1 MKPRPKTMTEAPM
14 KRAVIYARKSVFKGL
29 DQAYNSLE
37 AQEDMAKSF
46 IHSHTAEGWVYLRTY
61 SDAGLSGSNINR
73 PALQELLAAA
83 KRKEFE
89 MLVVFKLDRLARN
102 QRDFLNLL
110 DDLANNGVEVASV
123 SEPFDTSTYMGR
135 AMRNLLGVFAE
146 MEREMI
152 SERTKAKM
160 EASKQQGYHVG
171 GIVPFGYKREN
182 NVLIIN
188 PDDAPYARWM
198 FQQYALHGSTTAI
211 ARELNRKKILRLNRY
226 GKKEG
231 KWEARNVLNVLRNP
245 AYCGF
250 IRSSD
255 GETLYSGKHES
266 IVTQALWQEV
276 NKLLDEAAEVVKD
289 RLAGKSLNLTFPL
302 SGVLRCGG
310 CGKFLKTTHTTKDG
324 KLHRYYVCKTR
335 QKMGDNAEHG
345 GCGCPNLNADE
356 VEKFVAQQLEDL
368 GKNPNLLAAV
378 INQLTKENEESGVNT
393 VPSGR
398 VSDTLYDIRKLLE
411 YADPADMQ
419 NLFKAMFSEIRFNW
433 QDNVLD
439 FRYKVPELQ
448 PKA

>member
-1 MKPRPKTMTEAPM
+1 M
-14 KRAVIYARKSVFKGL
+14 KRAVIYSRKSVFKGL
-29 DQAYNSLE
+29 DQKYNSLE

-46 IHSHTAEGWVYLRTY
+46 IHSHSAEGWTYLRTY
-61 SDAGLSGSNINR
+61 SDAGLSGSNTNR

-110 DDLANNGVEVASV
+110 DELANNGVEVASV

-160 EASKQQGYHVG
+160 EASKQQGYFIG
-171 GIVPFGYKREN
+171 GLVPFGYTREE
-182 NVLIIN
+182 NVLYIE
-188 PDDAPYARWM
+188 PGEARHVRWI
-198 FQQYALHGSTTAI
+198 FEQYLEHGSPTTI
-211 ARELNRKKILRLNRY
+211 ARQLNEKKVLRLSRL
-226 GKKEG
+226 GKKDG
-231 KWEARNVLNVLRNP
+231 KWENRNIHNVLRNP
-245 AYCGF
+245 VYCGL

-255 GETLYSGKHES
+255 GETLYTGRHEAIIS
-266 IVTQALWQEV
+266 RELWEKV
-276 NKLLDEAAEVVKD
+276 NRKIDAAAAEAQEKI
-289 RLAGKSLNLTFPL
+289 AGKRLNLIFPL
-302 SGVLRCGG
+302 NKILRCGG
-310 CGKFLKTTHTTKDG
+310 CGKPMTTMYTTKDG

-335 QKMGDNAEHG
+335 KRLGDNEKTG
-345 GCGCPNLNADE
+345 GCGCPNLNAED
-356 VEKFVAQQLEDL
+356 VEQFVSQQLNDL

-378 INQLTKENEESGVNT
+378 INQLTKENEESGVNV

-398 VSDTLYDIRKLLE
+398 VSDSLYDIRKLLD
-411 YADPADMQ
+411 YADPVEMQ
-419 NLFKAMFSEIRFNW
+419 NLFNAMFSEIRLNW
-433 QDNVLD
+433 KENMLD

>member
-1 MKPRPKTMTEAPM
+1 MR
-14 KRAVIYARKSVFKGL
+14 RAVIYSRKSVFKGL
-29 DQAYNSLE
+29 DQTYNSLE

-46 IHSHTAEGWVYLRTY
+46 IHSHSAEGWVYLRTY

-110 DDLANNGVEVASV
+110 DELSRNGVEVASV

-160 EASKQQGYHVG
+160 EASKQQGYHLG
-171 GIVPFGYKREN
+171 GVVPFGYTREKN
-182 NVLIIN
+182 ILYIN
-188 PDDAPYARWM
+188 PEEAPYVKWI
-198 FQQYALHGSTTAI
+198 FQQYVQHGSPTAI
-211 ARELNRKKILRLNRY
+211 ARELNEKNILRRNRY
-226 GKKEG
+226 RDKVG
-231 KWEARNVLNVLRNP
+231 KWEARNIQLLLRNP
-245 AYCGF
+245 EYCGL
-250 IRSSD
+250 IRSGD
-255 GETLYSGKHES
+255 GETLYPGKHEAIIS
-266 IVTQALWQEV
+266 QSLWKEV
-276 NKLLDEAAEVVKD
+276 GKLLDEAAAELKEI
-289 RLAGKSLNLTFPL
+289 REAKSLNLTYPL
-302 SGVLRCGG
+302 AGIFKCGG
-310 CGKFLKTTHTTKDG
+310 CGKPMKTSHTTRKG

-335 QKMGDNAEHG
+335 QKMGDIEAIG
-345 GCGCPNLNADE
+345 GCACPRLNADD
-356 VEKFVAQQLEDL
+356 VEAFVAQQLEDL
-368 GKNPNLLAAV
+368 GKNPTLLAAV
-378 INQLTKENEESGVNT
+378 INQLTKENEESGVNI

-411 YADPADMQ
+411 YADPTDMQ
-419 NLFKAMFSEIRFNW
+419 NLFHAVFSEIRFNW
-433 QDNVLD
+433 KDNVLD

-448 PKA
+448 PQA